1 MKKRIL
7 ILEDLPSSRK
17 ALVNMVAE
25 CGSDLVIFDFGDPA
39 NALQCA
45 MDNKID
51 LFLIDIVLKPQQPN
65 DFSGIAFAR
74 SIRESSKYTTAE
86 IVFITTPAGLE
97 ANLLRTVHCFDYIEK
112 PISKKRVQKVVS
124 EALNKIE
131 GRPSEDELIFL
142 RKDRVTYPVYAK
154 KIVYFESTRK
164 TLYVHTT
171 DDLVD
176 IPNLSLKKVVDKI
189 QTQEFIFSSKGVAIN
204 ADYIE
209 YVDLTNRYI
218 KMRGVDQMLN
228 IGERMK
234 EQFWTQLMKYG
245 EVDKK

>member
-1 MKKRIL
+1 M
-7 ILEDLPSSRK
+7 
-17 ALVNMVAE
+17 
-25 CGSDLVIFDFGDPA
+25 
-39 NALQCA
+39 
-45 MDNKID
+45 
-51 LFLIDIVLKPQQPN
+51 
-65 DFSGIAFAR
+65 
-74 SIRESSKYTTAE
+74 
-86 IVFITTPAGLE
+86 
-97 ANLLRTVHCFDYIEK
+97 
-112 PISKKRVQKVVS
+112 
-124 EALNKIE
+124 
-131 GRPSEDELIFL
+131 
-142 RKDRVTYPVYAK
+142 
-154 KIVYFESTRK
+154 
-164 TLYVHTT
+164 
-171 DDLVD
+171 VD